1 MSLIKYEPGM
11 NFDPLDPNKVIYVY
25 NIDGVE
31 YRSNHK
37 IEQPAEYAPIL
48 IDTILPTKNDNNE

>member
-11 NFDPLDPNKVIYVY
+11 TFDPIDPNKVIYVY

-37 IEQPAEYAPIL
+37 ILQPAEYAPVL